1 LEKYLKYHWE
11 RRNYEFSLFSA
22 GELFSV
28 VDKTYFAK
36 KRA

>member
-1 LEKYLKYHWE
+1 VDKK
-11 RRNYEFSLFSA
+11 NYEFSVFSA
-22 GELFSV
+22 REFLSV